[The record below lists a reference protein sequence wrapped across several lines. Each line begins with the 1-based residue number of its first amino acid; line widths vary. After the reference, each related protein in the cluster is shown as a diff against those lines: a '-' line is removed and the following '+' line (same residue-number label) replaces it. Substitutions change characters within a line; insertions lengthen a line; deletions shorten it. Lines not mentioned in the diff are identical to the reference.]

1 MYNIALICWNE
12 LKLKFR
18 KKSIYIEL
26 LIMPIL
32 LIFVLGSSLSG
43 YGGFQREERPLT
55 IANAGYIMQDSDRMK
70 QPFEQ
75 WSADDQ
81 VLKFVHFTPYT
92 EEDEL
97 RQDLRNQHVDYGVI
111 IPAFDPASSTPP
123 QIRTIRGSNA
133 TMNITMEMVLQS
145 YTSSLAFMQYA
156 AASGITDPQQLASI
170 HTSQPKSP
178 VKVGSTNYN
187 MLSAIQYYTVSI
199 MIMFLMYSGL
209 SLVSSI
215 HMERENHTLSR
226 IMATPVLESQLI
238 FGKLISN
245 FIIRIMQVV
254 MICATSALLFG
265 VDWSDTWYLALLVT
279 ALVTISSLCIGII
292 ASGMFKTTK
301 VRRGFIQALVVG
313 MVALSGG
320 FAVIPDLINTVGIYT
335 LPYWGMQAIMRSLMH
350 ASSSDVQA
358 ALLTLT
364 FITGA
369 LGLASFFFRKAVV
382 R

>member
-55 IANAGYIMQDSDRMK
+55 ITNAGYIMQDSGHMK
-70 QPFEQ
+70 ESFEQ

-81 VLKFVHFTPYT
+81 VIKAVHFTQYT
-92 EEDEL
+92 DEDRL
-97 RQDLRNQHVDYGVI
+97 RQDLRNQVVDYGVI
-111 IPAFDPASSTPP
+111 IPAIDPASSTLP

-133 TMNITMEMVLQS
+133 TMNVTMEMMLQS

-156 AASGITDPQQLASI
+156 AASGITDPQQLASV
-170 HTSQPKSP
+170 HAAQQKSA
-178 VKVGSTNYN
+178 VEVGSTNYT
-187 MLSAIQYYTVSI
+187 MLSAVQYYTVAI

-209 SLVSSI
+209 SLVSSV
-215 HMERENHTLSR
+215 HMERENNTLSR
-226 IMATPVLESQLI
+226 IMATPALSSQLI
-238 FGKLISN
+238 TGKLISN
-245 FIIRIMQVV
+245 FIIRMLQAV
-254 MICATSALLFG
+254 MICACSALLFG
-265 VDWSDTWYLALLVT
+265 VDWSDTWHIALLVT
-279 ALVTISSLCIGII
+279 ALVTISSLCIGIV
-292 ASGMFKTTK
+292 ASGLLKTTK
-301 VRRGFIQALVVG
+301 ARRGFIQALVIG

-320 FAVIPDLINTVGIYT
+320 FAVIPDLINSVGIYT

-350 ASSSDVQA
+350 ASSSEIQA
-358 ALLTLT
+358 ALLNLTL
-364 FITGA
+364 ITGA
-369 LGLASFFFRKAVV
+369 LGIASIFFRKAVV